1 MSDKLYI
8 GALQVFSKIVDV
20 NNEDDVMVTLK
31 DDNGKEQK
39 INMKSK
45 LFDLIAKPV
54 KGNGNITDS
63 VYAYIAEEFLHKLA
77 EYGMERYQIEG
88 IASAMGNLVHNWT
101 EAKIGEYFKC
111 ENSDH
116 IKVSDII

>member
-1 MSDKLYI
+1 MENKLYI
-8 GALQVFSKIVDV
+8 GSLEVVSATGAAEGEGEVL
-20 NNEDDVMVTLK
+20 VTLK
-31 DDNGKEQK
+31 DGDTEKK
-39 INMKSK
+39 IVMKQT

-54 KGNGNITDS
+54 QGNGNVTDS
-63 VYAYIAEEFLHKLA
+63 VYAYIAEEFLQKLA

-111 ENSDH
+111 QNSDH
-116 IKVSDII
+116 IRIADII

>member
-1 MSDKLYI
+1 
-8 GALQVFSKIVDV
+8 
-20 NNEDDVMVTLK
+20 MVTLK

-101 EAKIGEYFKC
+101 EAKIGNILNVKIQIILKC
-111 ENSDH
+111 QTLYDKSL
-116 IKVSDII
+116 